1 MQPDILDQ
9 ITNEYL
15 AKFQA
20 IFGAI
25 FQTAQHLFFYF
36 AVIQISVIA
45 LFYTLNRES
54 LGDMASE
61 LIKKGLV
68 IGIFL
73 TAMNNAGTWFPLI
86 INFFIDL
93 GANSSGIQTL
103 DPSSVAGQGLSI
115 SAGILRAIGV
125 WGFFET
131 PLGTLLG
138 GVSCIAISLF
148 YGLIAAELAIT
159 LIESYC
165 LIAMSPMFMAFG
177 ANKFTQTYAMN
188 YLNTAISLGVKLM
201 VLYIVIGVGSTL
213 GKDWSQIATTAANTR
228 NFTGFLEILVAAM
241 IYFLVAK
248 RVPSFI
254 AQIISGMSM
263 NSGADAAAGAVM
275 TAASVGATAIGH
287 AKSANSAVQS
297 AGSGAIGVGA
307 FAAKTLMSSL
317 MNSSKGSGGS
327 ESKNSGEAASNN
339 MAGGMSENFKSN
351 AQSQSKQAGAS
362 PKMSSKS
369 NSLKK

>member
-1 MQPDILDQ
+1 MQSDLLDQ

-15 AKFQA
+15 AKFQS
-20 IFGAI
+20 IFGSI

-54 LGDMASE
+54 LGDMAAE

-73 TAMNNAGTWFPLI
+73 TAMNNAGTWFPLM

-93 GANSSGIQTL
+93 GASSSGVTTL

-115 SAGILRAIGV
+115 AAGILTAINM
-125 WGFFET
+125 WGFLQD
-131 PLGTLLG
+131 PLGMIFG
-138 GVSCIAISLF
+138 CISCIAVTLF

-165 LIAMSPMFMAFG
+165 LIAVSPMFMAFG

-188 YLNTAISLGVKLM
+188 YLNTAIALGVKLM

-213 GKDWSQIATTAANTR
+213 GKDWSQIAQSAAKNEQYI
-228 NFTGFLEILVAAM
+228 GFLLVVIASL

-248 RVPSFI
+248 RIPAFI

-263 NSGADAAAGAVM
+263 NSGADATAAAVM
-275 TAASVGATAIGH
+275 TASSVGPMAMGH
-287 AKSANSAVQS
+287 VKSASS
-297 AGSGAIGVGA
+297 AGKAVGGVAMGVGA
-307 FAAKTLMSSL
+307 LAAKGMMAAMTSSG
-317 MNSSKGSGGS
+317 KGSSGNA
-327 ESKNSGEAASNN
+327 KNSGEAASNN
-339 MAGGMSENFKSN
+339 MSGGMSENFKSN
-351 AQSQSKQAGAS
+351 AQSQSKQPGAS